1 MTSISSKKPTSNWL
15 AIKWLGIIS
24 LFLASCDT
32 PKEIGADLFSVEVG
46 LNYTDTLKVESATVL
61 VDSIQTGA
69 NNTFLLG
76 SYQHPELGTF
86 QSSIFAQIS
95 NADTL
100 YSTSTSIMD
109 SVRMSLVYSGYQ
121 GDTLQPQ
128 TISIY
133 KLKDSLS
140 LSATYFTNSSLPYDA
155 TPVATH
161 TFKPRVIKTRAA
173 NGDSTKLDTLSFR
186 MSAALGNELIKNYS
200 DKTLSGGGK
209 TFRATFPGFYIKSTS
224 AAKAALLSFSPS
236 YSRMTLHWHNPGD
249 TTKYYLNY
257 YFSLSN
263 ALSTEVQARFN
274 KYQITKTGALAALV
288 KPGDVVPST
297 KTNNTTYV
305 QSGSGIV
312 TRIKFPTLLNLKGKN
327 NVAVNKAEL
336 ILSGVDGLE
345 LNNTLGQLS
354 LIQADGNNKPVRNSY
369 GLAYVISEGGSGIQT
384 ANYSSSFNS
393 YTFNV
398 TTELQSILAGRKSN
412 SGYLLTPALAST
424 STGLTKMVSES
435 ARFVPLNALKAR
447 LRIYYSYIAK

>member
-1 MTSISSKKPTSNWL
+1 MTSISSKKPTLNWP

-61 VDSIQTGA
+61 VDSIQTGGSG
-69 NNTFLLG
+69 TFLVG

-100 YSTSTSIMD
+100 TSKSTSVMD
-109 SVRMSLVYSGYQ
+109 SVRMHLVYSGYQ
-121 GDTLQPQ
+121 GDTLQAQ
-128 TISIY
+128 TLSIY

-140 LSATYFTNSSLPYDA
+140 LSGTYFTNSSLPYEA
-155 TPVATH
+155 SPVATH
-161 TFKPRVIKTRAA
+161 TFKPRVIRARSA
-173 NGDSTKLDTLSFR
+173 NGDSLKLDTLSFR
-186 MSAALGNELIKNYS
+186 MSAALGNELIKNYG

-209 TFRATFPGFYIKSTS
+209 TFRAAFPGLYIKSTS
-224 AAKAALLSFSPS
+224 ASKAALLAFSPS
-236 YSRMTLHWHNPGD
+236 YSRMTLYWHNPGD

-263 ALSTEVQARFN
+263 ALSAEVQARFN
-274 KYQITKTGALAALV
+274 KFQTTRTGALAALV
-288 KPGDVVPST
+288 KPGDVIAST
-297 KTNNTTYV
+297 KTNNTSYV

-312 TRIKFPTLLNLKGKN
+312 TRLKLPTLLNLKGNN

-336 ILSGVDGLE
+336 ILSGIDGLD
-345 LNNTLGQLS
+345 LNNTLGQLT
-354 LIQADGNNKPVRNSY
+354 LIQADGNNKPIRNVY
-369 GLAYVISEGGSGIQT
+369 GLGYVITEGGSGIQT
-384 ANYSSSFNS
+384 ANYNAAFNT
-393 YTFNV
+393 YTFNI

-412 SGYLLTPALAST
+412 LGYLVTPALTST

-435 ARFVPLNALKAR
+435 ARFVPLNALKAK
-447 LRIYYSYIAK
+447 LRVYYTYIAK